1 MATSDPVD
9 KLNPTARRFLDMHIR
24 NASGQRAAPRIAVG
38 RQAVQANPTQA
49 NPTAQTGNG
58 AQAVPSEGTGSTGD
72 AVRSQVDPVKVQ
84 QRLIRNHFNLLKLKY
99 EEVLPQHTST
109 AGALKFVYNAAKAAV
124 ENEQW
129 DVAAGAVKDLERAI
143 QRPPPT
149 RPQPSTT
156 TDTATTRTA
165 TTAQGATSQVD
176 PVKVRQRLIRNHFNL
191 LQLKYQSVLPMH
203 TSTAP
208 ALTAVYQKAKRAVD
222 SEQWDIAARAV
233 QDLDEA
239 IRRPPPDHP
248 DTVTRRFKAVE
259 VEYRKVLPLHTI
271 TAGALTFHYDAAKI
285 AMGGGRWDMAN
296 AALTDLEDAVKIPPL
311 RPRTATPETA
321 TQKKEREAYESAYRD
336 IDGAQRR
343 VLAAA
348 PKSQQ
353 ARIGAD
359 FLKLPMPPAPLQI
372 RDFNFKQ
379 ALIDATPKLRKA
391 EEVNLARDFDQ
402 AEPGVRVRI
411 QKAALY
417 AKQSGAMKGQETAI
431 SEIEE
436 IVTRA
441 TEELEAGQHAE
452 AIKLIKQAGALADAV
467 AKPYEALVFIER
479 SKAMFAR
486 AERALQQKDLW
497 GDQDRRK
504 QLAADYENLSKDH
517 AEALTTDDHPRWES
531 TAGAKQLKAKT
542 IVEEARAKGA
552 ERWAN
557 DSKQKAANR
566 RPVKGGLGDTLTTM
580 PKFSALSEA
589 DKFDVMA
596 VSLEYGKEALQT
608 KMQEVYIA
616 AQVQGVALSLSPA
629 QVAAALGYSGT
640 NFDDINGLLRGS
652 ADPSKFTAKKLD
664 QIKVHIE
671 LLREALDLLPDYGT
685 AGYPL
690 FRWETPH
697 GDSLQSRYSVG
708 SEFEIKDFWSTGA
721 SGGSLVDAKK
731 PPTAEILIWGKKGSK
746 GKDISLLS
754 GVLNE
759 GGRSDGAQ
767 LKGQGGGEVLFPP
780 GSRFRTEFCKAY
792 DAANHEVDAET
803 VKKELVR
810 RDPRLPGS
818 PVTFHYRIEVT
829 EL

>member
-9 KLNPTARRFLDMHIR
+9 LNPTALHFLDKHIR
-24 NASGQRAAPRIAVG
+24 NPGGQRAAPRIAAG
-38 RQAVQANPTQA
+38 RQAVQANATRA

-58 AQAVPSEGTGSTGD
+58 TQAVRNEGTGSTGD

-99 EEVLPQHTST
+99 EDVLPKHTST
-109 AGALKFVYNAAKAAV
+109 AGALKFVYNAAKVAV

-143 QRPPPT
+143 QRPPPV

-156 TDTATTRTA
+156 STTATTTTA
-165 TTAQGATSQVD
+165 TTTQGAASQID
-176 PVKVRQRLIRNHFNL
+176 SGAARQRLIRSHFNL
-191 LQLKYQSVLPMH
+191 LQLKYQAVLPMH

-208 ALTAVYQKAKRAVD
+208 ALTAVYQRAKRAVD
-222 SEQWDIAARAV
+222 SEQWDFATRAV
-233 QDLDEA
+233 RDLEEA
-239 IRRPPPDHP
+239 IRRPPADHH
-248 DTVTRRFKAVE
+248 DTVLHRFKAVE
-259 VEYRKVLPLHTI
+259 SEYLKVLPLHTI
-271 TAGALTFHYDAAKI
+271 TAGALTFHYDAVRL
-285 AMGGGRWDMAN
+285 AMGGGRWDIAN
-296 AALTDLEDAVKIPPL
+296 AALTDLEEAVKIPPT
-311 RPRTATPETA
+311 RPGTVAPETA
-321 TQKKEREAYESAYRD
+321 TKKKEREAYEAAFRD
-336 IDGAQRR
+336 IDGTHKR
-343 VLAAA
+343 VLEAAA
-348 PKSQQ
+348 DSQQ
-353 ARIGAD
+353 ARIGVE

-372 RDFNFKQ
+372 RDSNFKQ

-391 EEVNLARDFDQ
+391 EEVNLAREFDQ
-402 AEPGVRVRI
+402 VKPRVLVQI

-431 SEIEE
+431 SEIEG
-436 IVTRA
+436 IVARA
-441 TEELEAGQHAE
+441 TEEVESGRHAE
-452 AIKLIKQAGALADAV
+452 ATKLLRQAGTLAEAA

-479 SKAMFAR
+479 SKTMFAR

-497 GDQDRRK
+497 ADQDRRK
-504 QLAADYENLSKDH
+504 DLAADYEKLSKDH
-517 AEALTTDDHPRWES
+517 AEALTTDDHPRWAS
-531 TAGAKQLKAKT
+531 TAEVKQLKAKD
-542 IVEEARAKGA
+542 IVEEARAKTA
-552 ERWAN
+552 DRWVN
-557 DSKQKAANR
+557 DSKRKAVHRKPAE
-566 RPVKGGLGDTLTTM
+566 GGLGDTLTTM
-580 PKFSALSEA
+580 PKFSKLSEA
-589 DKFDVMA
+589 DKFDLMSS
-596 VSLEYGKEALQT
+596 SLEYGNEQLKT
-608 KMQEVYIA
+608 KMQEVYLA
-616 AQVQGVALSLSPA
+616 AQVQGVALALSPA

-652 ADPSKFTAKKLD
+652 ADLSKFTAKKLD

-671 LLREALDLLPDYGT
+671 LLCEALDLLPDYGT

-708 SEFEIKDFWSTGA
+708 RVFEIKDFWSTGA

-780 GSRFRTEFCKAY
+780 GSRFRTEYCKVF
-792 DAANHEVDAET
+792 DAANNEVDAAT

-810 RDPRLPGS
+810 RDPRLPGA

>member
-9 KLNPTARRFLDMHIR
+9 KLNPTANRFLDKHIR
-24 NASGQRAAPRIAVG
+24 NPSGQRAAPRIAVG
-38 RQAVQANPTQA
+38 RQAVQANPT
-49 NPTAQTGNG
+49 AQTGNG
-58 AQAVPSEGTGSTGD
+58 ARPMPSEVTGSMGD

-99 EEVLPQHTST
+99 EDVLPRHTST
-109 AGALKFVYNAAKAAV
+109 AGALKFVYNAAKVAV

-143 QRPPPT
+143 QRPPPI

-156 TDTATTRTA
+156 PTTSTT
-165 TTAQGATSQVD
+165 TTAITAHGATSSVD
-176 PVKVRQRLIRNHFNL
+176 PGAVRQRLIRSHFNL
-191 LQLKYQSVLPMH
+191 LQLKYEAVLPMH

-208 ALTAVYQKAKRAVD
+208 ALTVVYQKAKRAVD
-222 SEQWDIAARAV
+222 GEQWDTAARAV
-233 QDLDEA
+233 RDLEDA
-239 IRRPPPDHP
+239 IRRPPPDHH
-248 DTVTRRFKAVE
+248 DTVLQRFEAVE
-259 VEYRKVLPLHTI
+259 SEYLKVLPLHSI
-271 TAGALTFHYDAAKI
+271 TAGALTFHYDAARL
-285 AMGGGRWDMAN
+285 AMGGGRWDIAN
-296 AALTDLEDAVKIPPL
+296 AALTDLEEAVKIPPL
-311 RPRTATPETA
+311 RPRAVTPETA
-321 TQKKEREAYESAYRD
+321 TQKKEREAYELAHRV
-336 IDGAQRR
+336 IDGAQKR

-353 ARIGAD
+353 ARIGVD
-359 FLKLPMPPAPLQI
+359 FLKLPMPPTPLQV

-379 ALIDATPKLRKA
+379 ALLDATPKLRKA
-391 EEVNLARDFDQ
+391 EEVNEARDFDEL
-402 AEPGVRVRI
+402 EPGVQVRI
-411 QKAALY
+411 RKAALY
-417 AKQSGAMKGQETAI
+417 AMQSGAMKGQETALI
-431 SEIEE
+431 EIEE

-441 TEELEAGQHAE
+441 NNEAEGGRLAE
-452 AIKLIKQAGALADAV
+452 AIKLLRQAGVLADAA

-479 SKAMFAR
+479 SKPMFAR
-486 AERALQQKDLW
+486 AERALQQKNLW
-497 GDQDRRK
+497 ADQGRRQ
-504 QLAADYENLSKDH
+504 QLAAEYENLSKDH
-517 AEALTTDDHPRWES
+517 ADALTTDDHQRWES
-531 TAGAKQLKAKT
+531 TAEVKQLKAKT
-542 IVEEARAKGA
+542 IVEEARAKTA
-552 ERWAN
+552 DRWVN
-557 DSKQKAANR
+557 DGKQKAAHR
-566 RPVKGGLGDTLTTM
+566 QPAEGGLGETLTTM
-580 PKFSALSEA
+580 PKFSKLSES
-589 DKFDVMA
+589 DKFDLMSS
-596 VSLEYGKEALQT
+596 SLEYGKEQLKT
-608 KMQEVYIA
+608 KMQEVYLA
-616 AQVQGVALSLSPA
+616 AQVQGVALPLSPA

-652 ADPSKFTAKKLD
+652 ADLSKFTAKKLD

-671 LLREALDLLPDYGT
+671 LLCEAIDLLPDYGT

-754 GVLNE
+754 GVVNE

-767 LKGQGGGEVLFPP
+767 LRGQGGGEVLFPP
-780 GSRFRTEFCKAY
+780 GSRFRTGFFKAY
-792 DAANHEVDAET
+792 DAANNEVDAAT